1 MQIAQRITQLQESI
15 TLQLN
20 TKAQQLQAQGEEIFN
35 LTAGQLPIFPPS
47 EFRQALANRTEQL
60 KSFQYSP
67 VAGVG
72 ELRKKVIQHFERTR
86 GISLAA
92 AEEEFDCLISN
103 GGKQIIFNALMCL
116 LNPGD
121 KVLLLAP
128 YWISYPEMVR
138 LLGGES
144 VIVQSDFAHGL
155 LPQVA
160 DIRAALEAHHPKV
173 LIINSP
179 SNPAGRMYPDAWM
192 KELATVLAYYPDLT
206 ILSDEIYFD
215 LNYGG
220 AWPSY
225 FYQKDVKLLK
235 QSVICSGISKNL
247 AATGLRIGHCIAPK
261 PLIAAM
267 AKLQGQSTSGAN
279 SLVQYALL
287 DYDFAKS
294 EEFLQPILGRL
305 KTNLNYLQ
313 QSLAKAN
320 LAACCYPADSAFYYM
335 LNFAATPA
343 FAAYAHRDQDD
354 VATTI
359 CTQLLAKTGVVL
371 VPGTGFGLPNSAR
384 LALVLDPPEFIT
396 ATDRLI
402 KFLNT

>member
-20 TKAQQLQAQGEEIFN
+20 TKAQQLQAQGQEIFN
-35 LTAGQLPIFPPS
+35 LTAGQLPIFPPV
-47 EFRQALANRTEQL
+47 EFRQALAAHTEHL

-72 ELRKKVIQHFERTR
+72 ELRKRIIQHFERTH
-86 GISLAA
+86 GVSLAST
-92 AEEEFDCLISN
+92 EEEFDCLISN

-144 VIVQSDFAHGL
+144 IIVASDFAGGL
-155 LPQVA
+155 IPDVKAVQ
-160 DIRAALEAHHPKV
+160 AALEKHHPKV

-192 KELATVLAYYPDLT
+192 KDLATILAQHPGLT

-225 FYQKDVKLLK
+225 FYQKDPKLLK
-235 QSVICSGISKNL
+235 QTLICSGISKNL
-247 AATGLRIGHCIAPK
+247 ASTGLRIGHCIAPK

-279 SLVQYALL
+279 SLVQYSLL
-287 DYDFAKS
+287 EYDLSKS

-313 QSLAKAN
+313 RSLQKAN

-343 FAAYAHRDQDD
+343 FAAYAHSAQDD
-354 VATTI
+354 VSTKI
-359 CTQLLAKTGVVL
+359 CEELLAKTGAVL

-384 LALVLDPPEFIT
+384 LALVLDPADFMV
-396 ATDRLI
+396 AVDRII

>member
-15 TLQLN
+15 TLKLN
-20 TKAQQLQAQGEEIFN
+20 TQAQQLQAQGQEIFN
-35 LTAGQLPIFPPS
+35 LTAGQLPIFPPP
-47 EFRQALANRTEQL
+47 EFCQALANNTDKLR
-60 KSFQYSP
+60 SFQYAP

-72 ELRKKVIQHFERTR
+72 DLRKKVIQNFERTR
-86 GISLAA
+86 GVSLAA
-92 AEEEFDCLISN
+92 VGEEFDCLISN

-138 LLGGES
+138 LLGGEN
-144 VIVQSDFAHGL
+144 VIVPSDFAHGL
-155 LPQVA
+155 LPEIEDVQ
-160 DIRAALEAHHPKV
+160 AALAQHHPKV
-173 LIINSP
+173 LIVNSP

-192 KELATVLAYYPDLT
+192 KDLATIVAAYPELT

-225 FYQKDVKLLK
+225 FYQKNLQLLK

-247 AATGLRIGHCIAPK
+247 ASTGLRIGHCIAPK
-261 PLIAAM
+261 SLIAAM

-279 SLVQYALL
+279 SLVQYSLL
-287 DYDFAKS
+287 EYDFTKS

-305 KTNLNYLQ
+305 KANLAYLQ
-313 QSLAKAN
+313 QSLKQAN
-320 LAACCYPADSAFYYM
+320 LAKCCYPADSAFYYM

-343 FAAYAHRDQDD
+343 FAAYAHTAQDD
-354 VATTI
+354 VAATI
-359 CTQLLAKTGVVL
+359 CEQLLAKTGVVL
-371 VPGTGFGLPNSAR
+371 VPGTSFGLPNSAR
-384 LALVLDPPEFIT
+384 LALVLDPPQFIA